1 MYIPVHTS
9 MYQYIPV
16 HTATSTYFSN
26 IGHTG
31 MYWYVQVHGAPG
43 SGTRPKFP
51 WVTRMVVF
59 GPGKFYLENDDV
71 SRRNDCFK
79 RKETP

>member
-1 MYIPVHTS
+1 MHVLKLGKVVNEIAEHFVEKRVS
-9 MYQYIPV
+9 RGS
-16 HTATSTYFSN
+16 TAVS
-26 IGHTG
+26 
-31 MYWYVQVHGAPG
+31 GA
-43 SGTRPKFP
+43 RPKKS
-51 WVTRMVVF
+51 WVTRIVIF